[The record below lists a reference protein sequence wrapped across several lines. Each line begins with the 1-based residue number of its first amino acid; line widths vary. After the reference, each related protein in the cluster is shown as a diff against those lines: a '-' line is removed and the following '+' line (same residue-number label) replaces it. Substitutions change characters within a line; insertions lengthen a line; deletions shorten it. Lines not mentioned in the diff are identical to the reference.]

1 MHNPKKRKKRVL
13 NICKIFKASRFYIN
27 AYMSCAKTL
36 FVMYAYF
43 SHLLTSPSAVSRYAL
58 AYNHN
63 TFIFIETMYIGELE
77 YRYIKLWKYLI
88 RNTPKPKK
96 QYYKIHL
103 IISIFVTSNSNTR
116 CNRFCNG

>member
-13 NICKIFKASRFYIN
+13 NICKIFKASRFYFN
-27 AYMSCAKTL
+27 AYMSCVKTL

-63 TFIFIETMYIGELE
+63 TFIFIETMERGKFE
-77 YRYIKLWKYLI
+77 YRDKEYGYNFMIKNFTTAPKYKNI
-88 RNTPKPKK
+88 TKR
-96 QYYKIHL
+96 I
-103 IISIFVTSNSNTR
+103 
-116 CNRFCNG
+116 